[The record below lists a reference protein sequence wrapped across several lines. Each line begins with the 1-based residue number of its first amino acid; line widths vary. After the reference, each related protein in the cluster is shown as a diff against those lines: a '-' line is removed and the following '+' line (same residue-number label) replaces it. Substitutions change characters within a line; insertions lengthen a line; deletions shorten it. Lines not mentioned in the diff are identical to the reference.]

1 MIIIDILQ
9 TPLQDQ
15 LLNCM
20 GMMMEVGQTD
30 VQDVSQII
38 FNVLITV
45 IALKQTQSTGDQ
57 VFNYLF
63 HPPSLQK
70 KSVLNCFNFEEY
82 SMFIQLLNNSKITPE
97 I

>member
-1 MIIIDILQ
+1 MIIIDIFQ

-38 FNVLITV
+38 FGGRNRITQRKPTD
-45 IALKQTQSTGDQ
+45 LSQ
-57 VFNYLF
+57 VTDKLYHIMLYVYET
-63 HPPSLQK
+63 LQ
-70 KSVLNCFNFEEY
+70 
-82 SMFIQLLNNSKITPE
+82 Q
-97 I
+97 

>member
-1 MIIIDILQ
+1 MIIIDLLQ

-20 GMMMEVGQTD
+20 SMMIEVGQTD

-57 VFNYLF
+57 VIFN
-63 HPPSLQK
+63 
-70 KSVLNCFNFEEY
+70 VLISY
-82 SMFIQLLNNSKITPE
+82 STKTDTIYW
-97 I
+97 

>member
-1 MIIIDILQ
+1 MIIIDIFQ

-45 IALKQTQSTGDQ
+45 IALKQTQ
-57 VFNYLF
+57 FNNCINI
-63 HPPSLQK
+63 
-70 KSVLNCFNFEEY
+70 LNI
-82 SMFIQLLNNSKITPE
+82 FIFFKIKT

>member
-1 MIIIDILQ
+1 MIIIDIFQ

-57 VFNYLF
+57 VFNCLF
-63 HPPSLQK
+63 HSLPCKQK
-70 KSVLNCFNFEEY
+70 CTYYHHSTKTDTIY
-82 SMFIQLLNNSKITPE
+82 W
-97 I
+97 